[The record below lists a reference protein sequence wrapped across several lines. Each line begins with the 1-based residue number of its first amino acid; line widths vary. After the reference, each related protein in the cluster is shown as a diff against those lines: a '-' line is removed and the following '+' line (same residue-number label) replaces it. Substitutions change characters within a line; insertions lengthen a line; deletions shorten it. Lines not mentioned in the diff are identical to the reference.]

1 MRPNY
6 KPPFLAFVKKQN
18 RPFQLAIE
26 DAVED
31 ICAHPSGGEAK
42 RGDLQGFWIHKF
54 RYQRQQFLIAYRWSS
69 ASGLQVQGQESDWS
83 SIDFYQIGSHENF
96 YSSLKKYLKS

>member
-6 KPPFLAFVKKQN
+6 KPPFLAFVKKQS

-31 ICAHPSGGEAK
+31 ICAQPSIGVAK
-42 RGDLQGFWIHKF
+42 AG
-54 RYQRQQFLIAYRWSS
+54 
-69 ASGLQVQGQESDWS
+69 
-83 SIDFYQIGSHENF
+83 
-96 YSSLKKYLKS
+96 

>member
-6 KPPFLAFVKKQN
+6 KLPFLAFVKKQK

-31 ICAHPSGGEAK
+31 ICAQPSAGEAK
-42 RGDLQGFWIHKF
+42 TGDLQGFWIHKF
-54 RYQRQQFLIAYRWSS
+54 RYQRQQFLIAYRSS
-69 ASGLQVQGQESDWS
+69 SVTGRQVRGQEGGWS
-83 SIDFYQIGSHENF
+83 SIDFYQIGPHENF
-96 YSSLKKYLKS
+96 YASLKKYLRS

>member
-6 KPPFLAFVKKQN
+6 KPPFLAFVKKQS

-31 ICAHPSGGEAK
+31 ICAQPSIGVAK
-42 RGDLQGFWIHKF
+42 AGDLHGLRIFKF
-54 RYQRQQFLIAYRWSS
+54 RYHGQQFLIAYCPTESAGS
-69 ASGLQVQGQESDWS
+69 GKASGWQQ
-83 SIDFYQIGSHENF
+83 IDFYQIGPHENF
-96 YSSLKKYLKS
+96 YSNLKKYLKS